1 MKKLKEWYKI
11 STATAVRLWI
21 FLVLLGTVVVMI
33 LSLLFRF
40 VFSHPVVAEIPEGKG
55 RTASE
60 KYLQINIL
68 NGAGEKKI
76 ASKAMDYFRNRGFDV
91 VEINNYETPVEKSF
105 VIDRVGDMNSAKQV
119 SFALGVPDS
128 LIQSDIDSSLYL
140 RSSVVLGKDY
150 RTLKPFR

>member
-1 MKKLKEWYKI
+1 MKQLKQWYKI

-21 FLVLLGTVVVMI
+21 LLLLLAIVIVMI

-60 KYLQINIL
+60 KYIQINIL

-91 VEINNYETPVEKSF
+91 VEIDNYESIVEYSF
-105 VIDRVGDMNSAKQV
+105 VIDRVGDLNSAKQV
-119 SFALGVPDS
+119 AYALGVPDS

-140 RSSVVLGKDY
+140 RSSVVLGKNY
-150 RTLKPFR
+150 QTLKPFH